1 MKITCVVVDDE
12 IASIKN
18 LEKKITNL
26 FPELTLLKTFQ
37 KPEEAID
44 FLNLN
49 DVNIVFLDI
58 QMPRINGF
66 EVLTALN
73 KINFQI
79 IFVTAFNEYAIEAFK
94 KSALDYV
101 LKPID
106 DVDLKHAI
114 NKAIG
119 VINKENEIDQSLK
132 LIKLLQE
139 NISGNNKLLIP
150 TAKGFSIIEQ
160 EKIISL
166 EGFEG
171 YTKINL
177 VGQNQIVSS
186 YSLGKYEKKLNS
198 LFFKSHKSYI
208 INLNKVVEF
217 EKEGYVVLAENNRV
231 PISKNVKN
239 ELLDLL
245 KS

>member
-1 MKITCVVVDDE
+1 MKITCVVIDDE

-49 DVNIVFLDI
+49 DVNIIFLDI

-106 DVDLKHAI
+106 DVDLKHAV
-114 NKAIG
+114 NKAIE
-119 VINKENEIDQSLK
+119 VINKENEIEQSLK

-150 TAKGFSIIEQ
+150 TAKGFSVID
-160 EKIISL
+160 
-166 EGFEG
+166 
-171 YTKINL
+171 
-177 VGQNQIVSS
+177 QNQIIYLEGYDGYSKINIESDKQIISS
-186 YSLGKYEKKLNS
+186 YSIGKYEDKLNS
-198 LFFKSHKSYI
+198 NFFKTHKSYI
-208 INLNKVVEF
+208 VNLDKIIEF
-217 EKEGYVVLAENNRV
+217 EKEGYVVLGKNIRI
-231 PISKNVKN
+231 PISKKSKN
-239 ELLDLL
+239 ELLGLL
-245 KS
+245 K